1 MFYGDVT
8 ARAEKSDTSLDRRI
22 FNRQKA
28 SFIQK
33 KNLARRQKGMTI
45 GF

>member
-22 FNRQKA
+22 FDRQKGFFY
-28 SFIQK
+28 SK
-33 KNLARRQKGMTI
+33 RNLARRQKGMTI